1 MAFPSDSKI
10 QVLKF
15 LGYPLSSAGLD
26 STLDGL
32 SQLASEEV
40 LAIVDEITDVESRIA
55 SYARDVAGIAQVNTL
70 AFTPGGAIS
79 DLEHLGN
86 NQVQKLANALGV
98 EVKAFPFGSVNPHGP
113 GALFFGA

>member
-1 MAFPSDSKI
+1 MAFPADSKI

-15 LGYPLSSAGLD
+15 LGYPLSHAGLD
-26 STLDGL
+26 AKLDGL
-32 SQLASEEV
+32 SPLASDEV

-55 SYARDVAGIAQVNTL
+55 GYARDVAGIAQVNTL
-70 AFTPGGAIS
+70 AFTPGGAIA

-98 EVKAFPFGSVNPHGP
+98 EVQAFPFGSGTKRGP